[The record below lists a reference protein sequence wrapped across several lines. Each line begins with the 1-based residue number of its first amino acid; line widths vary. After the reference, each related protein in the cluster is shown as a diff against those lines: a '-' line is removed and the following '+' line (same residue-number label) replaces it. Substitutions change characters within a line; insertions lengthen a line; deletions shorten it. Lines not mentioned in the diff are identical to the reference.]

1 MRVASSLKLY
11 CHYYVIMTILCIFLP
26 KLYPGVPT
34 RVPAIASISHNV
46 FEAVPQRK
54 HITKVGQMIC
64 KPQIHAFD
72 WSMVKL
78 LNFKDPVFDLWS
90 KQ

>member
-11 CHYYVIMTILCIFLP
+11 CHYLCHNDNLCIILP

-34 RVPAIASISHNV
+34 RVPAIASISNNA

-54 HITKVGQMIC
+54 HIKKVGQMIC
-64 KPQIHAFD
+64 LPQHI
-72 WSMVKL
+72 KL
-78 LNFKDPVFDLWS
+78 
-90 KQ
+90 